1 MTGTRGGGSG
11 HGGAAGTLARP
22 CRGAGTPQGV
32 RGRAPGLTSGEHG
45 RFTPNLL
52 QLWSE
57 QGIHL
62 PLQGPRLPAGALGPA
77 GDHLGA
83 ARAAGV
89 RGRGAAAAR
98 TLPPGPR
105 ALGGPSASPWG
116 CQGGPQQVCLGTGL
130 LADGRV
136 PAFRPRAGRPAPLQ
150 ALGVLA
156 GAGAHHA
163 LHAGGGHLGRPRALG
178 GTREPPLHRA
188 PVHRRLTS
196 GAAASRPLLGQ
207 GLRSGARAGGCHGTG
222 LPLGAHVLHAQG
234 QLREGLAAWLL
245 ALGRG
250 AGRAPQ
256 EPLANGGPGRGPPS
270 SMTVQGAGL

>member
-1 MTGTRGGGSG
+1 MTGTRGSG

-22 CRGAGTPQGV
+22 CRGTARGA
-32 RGRAPGLTSGEHG
+32 RGRAPGLTGGEHG
-45 RFTPNLL
+45 RFTPDLL
-52 QLWSE
+52 QLLNE

-77 GDHLGA
+77 GGHLGA

-105 ALGGPSASPWG
+105 ALGGPSASPG
-116 CQGGPQQVCLGTGL
+116 GRRGGPQQACLGTGL

-136 PAFRPRAGRPAPLQ
+136 PALRARAGRPAPLQ
-150 ALGVLA
+150 AVGVLT
-156 GAGAHHA
+156 GAGGHHA
-163 LHAGGGHLGRPRALG
+163 LHAGGGHPGRPRALG

-188 PVHRRLTS
+188 PIHRRLTS
-196 GAAASRPLLGQ
+196 GAAASRLLLGQ
-207 GLRSGARAGGCHGTG
+207 GLRSGAGAGGVHGAG
-222 LPLGAHVLHAQG
+222 FVLRAHVLRAQG

-256 EPLANGGPGRGPPS
+256 EPLANGGPGQGPPS